1 MAAVDNCKSYFMKR
15 TLSVILL
22 LTIVTKLCAQDST
35 IAPVYTGKVM
45 VIKDPRLD
53 ILAKKE
59 LEFNTL
65 GMKAAKGY
73 RLLVMNSNDRDKVMA
88 VRAKLLQQFPDQK
101 VYMTFQFP
109 YIKLKFGN
117 FVEKP
122 DAERFRDM
130 LAKTQIV
137 TTNIYVIP
145 EIVEVKPDKLKP
157 EEQ

>member
-1 MAAVDNCKSYFMKR
+1 MKR
-15 TLSVILL
+15 ALSIILF
-22 LTIVTKLCAQDST
+22 LTIVTRLCAQDST
-35 IAPVYTGKVM
+35 MAPVYLGKVT
-45 VIKDPRLD
+45 VIRDPRLD

-65 GMKAAKGY
+65 GLKAAKGY
-73 RLLVMNSNDRDKVMA
+73 RLLVMNSNDREKVMA

-130 LAKTQIV
+130 LAKTNIV
-137 TTNIYVIP
+137 STNVYVVP
-145 EIVEVKPDKLKP
+145 DVVEVKPDKLKK
-157 EEQ
+157 EDE

>member
-1 MAAVDNCKSYFMKR
+1 MKR
-15 TLSVILL
+15 LLSIVFFLAF
-22 LTIVTKLCAQDST
+22 VTKLCAQDST
-35 IAPVYTGKVM
+35 VAPVYTGKITV
-45 VIKDPRLD
+45 VKDPRLD

-65 GMKAAKGY
+65 GLKAAKGY

-117 FVEKP
+117 FVEKA
-122 DAERFRDM
+122 DAERFRDLLGKM
-130 LAKTQIV
+130 QIV
-137 TTNIYVIP
+137 TTNVYLVP
-145 EIVEVKPDKLKP
+145 EIVEVKLDKLKVK
-157 EEQ
+157 EEDQ